1 MADLAE
7 RGLAVLAS
15 MPEGRSRS
23 GNVTCGAGKVA
34 DKKLGTLSY
43 LARWV

>member
-7 RGLAVLAS
+7 WGRAALPL
-15 MPEGRSRS
+15 MPEDRSRL
-23 GNVTCGAGKVA
+23 GNVTCGASKVA